1 MVMMTKTEYFE
12 LFEEL
17 FEVQMCIFGIIDART
32 ILADDNLM
40 KLFENA
46 LSANLGYPCSENEFY
61 LEWKREM
68 LAAIA

>member
-1 MVMMTKTEYFE
+1 MMTKKEYFE

-32 ILADDNLM
+32 ILTDSGLM
-40 KLFENA
+40 KLFEDA
-46 LSANLGYPCSENEFY
+46 LSANLDCPCLENEFY